1 MENKNNHLPYN
12 LGLDIGIA
20 SVGWAVL
27 GPQHIIDLGVRI
39 FDRAETT
46 DGESLN
52 KARRDARLVRR
63 RLRRRAWRLLKLA
76 RLLKREGLI
85 NDSKLFLKKT
95 PISPSPEQLENGRK
109 NTTPS
114 LWQLRVDGLNRL
126 LTGEEWARVIY
137 HICKH
142 RGFWFALKSEA
153 ASSEGGKVKQGLER
167 TRSLM
172 KEKGYRT
179 AAAMMLSEFPGN
191 QRNKRGDYSQS
202 LGREIL
208 AEELKMLFERQRE
221 LGNPWTLD
229 SFEMLVLDQEHGLLW
244 QQKPALSGQAMLQ
257 MIGKCTFE
265 KDEYRAPKY
274 SWSAERFVW
283 LTKLNNMRISIAG
296 NVRSLN
302 EQERLACVD
311 MPYKLSSVKYKQ
323 VKDKLVKEG
332 YWPEDV
338 RFVGLNYR
346 DEKKDPESAILMELK
361 AWHEIRKTLETAQL
375 ATEWKSIST
384 QHALLDHIGMVLSV
398 YKTDEEIR
406 RELYKIRLAAPV
418 VEALLNLNFKDFIR
432 LSIKALNAILLGM
445 ERGLRYDQACDEAAY
460 VHSKPNSAF
469 ENDDKLLLL
478 PSFYTGRDKNGKME
492 RDSEQDLPNNPVV
505 LRSLNQ
511 ARLVVNAII
520 RKYGS
525 PNAVHIE
532 MARDLSRP
540 LDERQKIEKDQKA
553 FAERNEKNREK
564 FAEHFEHKPSA
575 REFEKWQLYT
585 EQQGKCA
592 YSLQALDLNRM
603 IDDATY
609 TEVDHALPYSRSFD
623 DSKNNK
629 VLVLTKENRDKGNQ
643 TPYEYLDGASDSAR
657 WQAFQAF
664 TLNNKTYRQAK
675 RERLLRKSFNK
686 EDASGFK
693 DRNLQDTRYA
703 CRYFKNFVEQNLA
716 LDSASGA
723 KRCVVV
729 NGQLTSFLRAR
740 WGLAKLRAASDRH
753 HAIDA
758 VVVAACSHGMVKRLA
773 DYARRKEL
781 QAVRQGFVDLETG
794 EIFNPTMLDQLEKH
808 FPRPWENFEHELCVK
823 AGIDRST
830 GTVLDGLGVE
840 QMREQLA
847 SFGYNDV
854 MLESVKPLFVSRAP
868 KRRNSGA
875 AHKDTIYA
883 ARPTPDKPNRVTQK
897 VALNQLS
904 MTDLD
909 KLVEPHRNEALYEA
923 IRQRLQI
930 FDGKADK
937 AFSTDKPFYKPTN
950 DGSQG
955 PLVRSVTLAIEK
967 LSGIPIRGGI
977 AKNDSML
984 RVDVFTKA
992 GKFHLVPLYVHH
1004 SVSKALP
1011 DRAIVQGKDEDEW
1024 TVIDDTFVFCF
1035 SIYPNDFLK
1044 ITLKGKAPIQ
1054 GYYAGC
1060 DRTTASV
1067 NLWTHDRN
1075 LAVGKEGLIR
1085 SIGVKVALQL
1095 EKFHVDELGAIY
1107 PAKPEVR
1114 RGLA

>member
-1 MENKNNHLPYN
+1 MENKNDHLPYN

-27 GPQHIIDLGVRI
+27 GQQHIIDLGVRI

-76 RLLKREGLI
+76 RLLKRQGLI
-85 NDSKLFLKKT
+85 EDSKLFLKKT
-95 PISPSPEQLENGRK
+95 PITQ
-109 NTTPS
+109 S
-114 LWQLRVDGLNRL
+114 LWQLRVDGLERL

-142 RGFWFALKSEA
+142 RGFWFALKSDAEG
-153 ASSEGGKVKQGLER
+153 SEGGKVKQGLDR
-167 TRSLM
+167 TRKLM
-172 KEKGYRT
+172 IEKSYRT
-179 AAAMMLSEFPGN
+179 AAEMMLEEFPNN

-208 AEELKMLFERQRE
+208 AEELKTLFAHQRE
-221 LGNPWTLD
+221 MGNPYTQDYLEELILD
-229 SFEMLVLDQEHGLLW
+229 KEHGLLW
-244 QQKPALSGQAMLQ
+244 QQKPALSGQAMLA
-257 MIGKCTFE
+257 MIGQCTFE
-265 KDEYRAPKY
+265 KNEYRAPKQC
-274 SWSAERFVW
+274 WSAERFVW
-283 LTKLNNMRISIAG
+283 LTKLNNMRVSVAG

-302 EQERLACVD
+302 DQERAACID
-311 MPYKLSSVKYKQ
+311 LPYELSTVKYKQ
-323 VKDKLVKEG
+323 LKTKLVKAG

-346 DEKKDPESAILMELK
+346 DDNKDPETATLMELK
-361 AWHEIRKTLETAQL
+361 SWHDIRKTLENAQL
-375 ATEWKSIST
+375 ATEWKSIAS
-384 QHALLDHIGMVLSV
+384 QPALLDQIGVVLSV

-406 RELYKIRLAAPV
+406 AQLNKLHLSSPV
-418 VEALLNLNFKDFIR
+418 IEALLTLSFSDFIR
-432 LSIKALNAILLGM
+432 LSIKALNAILPGM
-445 ERGLRYDQACDEAAY
+445 ERGLRYDQACDEVGYA
-460 VHSKPNSAF
+460 HSKPNSKI
-469 ENDDKLLLL
+469 DDEEKQRLL
-478 PSFYTGRDKNGKME
+478 PSFYTGRDKNGKMQ
-492 RDSEQDLPNNPVV
+492 RDTEQDLPNNPVV

-525 PNAVHIE
+525 PSAVHIE

-540 LDERQKIEKDQKA
+540 LDERQKIDKEQKA
-553 FAERNEKNREK
+553 FGERNEKNRER
-564 FAEHFEHKPSA
+564 FAEHFGHRPTA

-592 YSLQALDLNRM
+592 YSLQALDLARL
-603 IDDATY
+603 ISDATY
-609 TEVDHALPYSRSFD
+609 AEVDHALPYSRSFD

-643 TPYEYLDGASDSAR
+643 TPYEYLDGASDSSR

-664 TLNNKTYRQAK
+664 TLNNKSYRQAK

-686 EDASGFK
+686 DDASGFK
-693 DRNLQDTRYA
+693 ERNLQDTRYA

-716 LDSASGA
+716 LHSDSAV

-758 VVVAACSHGMVKRLA
+758 VVVAACSHDMVKRLA
-773 DYARRKEL
+773 DYSRRKEL

-794 EIFNPTMLDQLEKH
+794 EIFNPSMLDQLERH
-808 FPRPWENFEHELCVK
+808 FPRPWDNFEHELCVR
-823 AGIDRST
+823 AGVDRST
-830 GTVLDGLGVE
+830 GTVLDSLGIE
-840 QMREQLA
+840 QMREQLGN
-847 SFGYNDV
+847 FGYNEV
-854 MLESVKPLFVSRAP
+854 MLENVKPLFVSRAP

-883 ARPTPDKPNRVTQK
+883 ARPTPDKPNRVTQR

-904 MTDLD
+904 MSDLD
-909 KLVEPHRNEALYEA
+909 KLVEPHRNETLYEA
-923 IRQRLQI
+923 IRERLQTYG
-930 FDGKADK
+930 GKADK
-937 AFSTDKPFYKPTN
+937 AFAADKPFYKPTK

-967 LSGIPIRGGI
+967 LSGIPIRGGV

-984 RVDVFTKA
+984 RVDVFNKD

-1004 SVSKALP
+1004 SVSKELP
-1011 DRAIVQGKDEDEW
+1011 NRAIVAAKDEDEW
-1024 TVIDDTFVFCF
+1024 TVIDDSFAFCF
-1035 SIYPNDFLK
+1035 SLYPNDLIRISTK
-1044 ITLKGKAPIQ
+1044 KNIVL
-1054 GYYAGC
+1054 GYYGSCHRGVGAL
-1060 DRTTASV
+1060 
-1067 NLWTHDRN
+1067 NIILHDRSQSF
-1075 LAVGKEGLIR
+1075 EGAKAGVLEGV
-1085 SIGVKVALQL
+1085 GVKTALTL